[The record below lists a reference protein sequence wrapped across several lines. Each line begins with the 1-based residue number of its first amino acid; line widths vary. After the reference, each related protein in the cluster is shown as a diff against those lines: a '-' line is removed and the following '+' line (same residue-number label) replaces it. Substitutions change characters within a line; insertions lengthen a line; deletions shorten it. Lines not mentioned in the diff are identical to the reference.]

1 MLKYINEIPNKGNII
16 MSFTTLGLT
25 AHLLDTL
32 EAKGYTQ
39 ATPIQTQVIPLV
51 LRGRDILGAAQT
63 GTGKTAAFA
72 LPIIQ
77 KLVKD
82 TEAKQASARALVIVP
97 TRELASQVASAIEEY
112 AQGLNL
118 TCIALFGGANM
129 ARQAKEL
136 GEGVDIIV
144 ATPGRLIELNKQGHI
159 PLSRIQYLVFDE
171 ADTIFDM
178 GFIREIEQILDLLPL
193 NRQNMLFSATLTPA
207 VKQLSEKILKK
218 PLLIEIDNL
227 KAADMTLRQVVH
239 PVEKER
245 KKELLS
251 FLIGSNNYPQVL
263 IFTRTKIEADEV
275 SKELTLSGLK
285 NVVIHGDKK
294 HGARDRALS
303 EFREG
308 RARILVATDI
318 AARGLDIEGLPVVIN
333 YDIPHVSTDYLHR
346 IGRTGRAGNEGLAI
360 TLLSSA
366 EHHSWSKII
375 AMLGKNVETILV
387 KGFEPPADQ
396 GLLKTRGKSI
406 SKEGEKKGK
415 TDGAFGNKRKKAP
428 VQPKFI
434 GKRGP
439 RLAREEPTGKANE
452 PARNSAFGN
461 KKPAPKKPSGRGR

>member
-1 MLKYINEIPNKGNII
+1 
-16 MSFTTLGLT
+16 MSFTTLGLS

-32 EAKGYTQ
+32 VELGYTEP
-39 ATPIQTQVIPLV
+39 TPIQTQIIPLV
-51 LRGRDILGAAQT
+51 LRGRDVLGAAQT

-72 LPIIQ
+72 LPILH
-77 KLVKD
+77 KLISATD
-82 TEAKQASARALVIVP
+82 AKQSSARALVIVP
-97 TRELASQVASAIEEY
+97 TRELASQVASAIETY
-112 AQGLNL
+112 AEGLEI
-118 TCIALFGGANM
+118 TCIALYGGANM

-144 ATPGRLIELNKQGHI
+144 ATPGRIIELNKQGHV
-159 PLSRIQYLVFDE
+159 PLSRIEYLVFDE

-178 GFIREIEQILDLLPL
+178 GFIREVGQIIDLLPL
-193 NRQNMLFSATLTPA
+193 NRQNMLFSATMTPA

-263 IFTRTKIEADEV
+263 VFTRTKAEADEV
-275 SKELTLSGLK
+275 SNDLTASGLK

-294 HGARDRALS
+294 HGARDRALT

-308 RARILVATDI
+308 SARILVATDI
-318 AARGLDIEGLPVVIN
+318 AARGLDIEGLDVVIN
-333 YDIPHVSTDYLHR
+333 YDIPHISTDYLHR
-346 IGRTGRAGNEGLAI
+346 IGRTGRAGNDGLAI

-366 EHHSWSKII
+366 EHISWSKII
-375 AMLGKNVETILV
+375 TMLGKNVETILV
-387 KGFEPPADQ
+387 PGFEPPADNA
-396 GLLKTRGKSI
+396 LVKTRGKSL
-406 SKEGEKKGK
+406 SKEGEKKEK
-415 TDGAFGNKRKKAP
+415 TAGAFGNKRKKAP
-428 VQPKFI
+428 VQPKFV

-439 RLAREEPTGKANE
+439 RVAREELPGKSNS
-452 PARNSAFGN
+452 ARDSAFGN
-461 KKPAPKKPSGRGR
+461 TKKPSPKKSGGRGR

>member
-1 MLKYINEIPNKGNII
+1 
-16 MSFTTLGLT
+16 MSFTTLGLSP
-25 AHLLDTL
+25 HLLETL
-32 EAKGYTQ
+32 NAKGYSEP
-39 ATPIQTQVIPLV
+39 TPIQAQVIPIV

-72 LPIIQ
+72 LPIIH
-77 KLVKD
+77 KLSASS
-82 TEAKQASARALVIVP
+82 ESGQASARALVIVP
-97 TRELASQVASAIEEY
+97 TRELASQVAEAIRSY
-112 AQGLNL
+112 AEGLELN
-118 TCIALFGGANM
+118 CIALYGGANM

-136 GEGVDIIV
+136 SEGVDIIV
-144 ATPGRLIELNKQGHI
+144 ATPGRLIELNKQGHV
-159 PLSRIQYLVFDE
+159 PLSRIEYLVFDE

-178 GFIREIEQILDLLPL
+178 GFIREVGQIIDLLPL
-193 NRQNMLFSATLTPA
+193 KRQNMLFSATMTGA

-218 PLLIEIDNL
+218 PLLVEIDNL

-263 IFTRTKIEADEV
+263 VFTRTKTEADEV
-275 SKELTLSGLK
+275 SAELAASGLK

-308 RARILVATDI
+308 SSRILVATDI
-318 AARGLDIEGLPVVIN
+318 AARGLDIDGLDVVIN

-360 TLLSSA
+360 TLLSSG
-366 EHHSWSKII
+366 EHISWKKII
-375 AMLGKNVETILV
+375 TMLGKNVETVLV
-387 KGFEPPADQ
+387 PGFEPPADNA
-396 GLLKTRGKSI
+396 LVKTRGKSL

-415 TDGAFGNKRKKAP
+415 TAGAFGNKRKKGPA
-428 VQPKFI
+428 QPKFV

-439 RLAREEPTGKANE
+439 RVAREEPAEKS
-452 PARNSAFGN
+452 NSGRGN
-461 KKPAPKKPSGRGR
+461 SKKPSPKKSGGRGR

>member
-1 MLKYINEIPNKGNII
+1 
-16 MSFTTLGLT
+16 MSFTTLGLSP
-25 AHLLDTL
+25 HLLDTL
-32 EAKGYTQ
+32 NEIGYSEPT
-39 ATPIQTQVIPLV
+39 AIQTQVIPLV

-72 LPIIQ
+72 LPILH
-77 KLVKD
+77 KLISAVG
-82 TEAKQASARALVIVP
+82 AKQSSARVLVIVP
-97 TRELASQVASAIEEY
+97 TRELASQVCSAIETY
-112 AQGLNL
+112 AQGLEL
-118 TCIALFGGANM
+118 KCIALYGGANM

-136 GEGVDIIV
+136 SEGVDIIV
-144 ATPGRLIELNKQGHI
+144 ATPGRLIELNKQGHV
-159 PLSRIQYLVFDE
+159 PLSRIEFLVFDE

-178 GFIREIEQILDLLPL
+178 GFIREVGQIIDLLPL
-193 NRQNMLFSATLTPA
+193 NRQNMLFSATMTGA

-218 PLLIEIDNL
+218 PLLVEIDNL

-263 IFTRTKIEADEV
+263 VFTRTKVEADEV
-275 SKELTLSGLK
+275 SSELTASGLK

-294 HGARDRALS
+294 HGARDRALN

-308 RARILVATDI
+308 SARILVATDI
-318 AARGLDIEGLPVVIN
+318 AARGLDIEGLDVVIN

-346 IGRTGRAGNEGLAI
+346 IGRTGRAGNDGLAI

-366 EHHSWSKII
+366 EHISWSKII
-375 AMLGKNVETILV
+375 TMLGKNVETILV
-387 KGFEPPADQ
+387 PGFEPPADSA
-396 GLLKTRGKSI
+396 LVKTRGKSL

-415 TDGAFGNKRKKAP
+415 TAGAFGNKRKKEP
-428 VQPKFI
+428 VQPKFV

-439 RLAREEPTGKANE
+439 RVAREESVEKGSTAG
-452 PARNSAFGN
+452 RGSAFGN
-461 KKPAPKKPSGRGR
+461 TKKPSPKKSGGRGR

>member
-1 MLKYINEIPNKGNII
+1 

-25 AHLLDTL
+25 PHLLDTL
-32 EAKGYTQ
+32 AAKGYNEP
-39 ATPIQTQVIPLV
+39 TPIQSKVIPLV

-72 LPIIQ
+72 LPILQ
-77 KLVKD
+77 KLAAAS
-82 TEAKQASARALVIVP
+82 EPRQSSARALVIVP
-97 TRELASQVASAIEEY
+97 TRELAAQVALAIESY
-112 AQGLNL
+112 AEGLEL
-118 TCIALFGGANM
+118 VCLPLFGGANM

-136 GEGVDIIV
+136 SEGVDIIV
-144 ATPGRLIELNKQGHI
+144 ATPGRLIELNKQGYI
-159 PLSRIQYLVFDE
+159 PLSRIEYLVFDE

-178 GFIREIEQILDLLPL
+178 GFIREVEQIIDLLPTS
-193 NRQNMLFSATLTPA
+193 RQNMLFSATMTPA

-263 IFTRTKIEADEV
+263 VFTRTKVEADEV
-275 SKELTLSGLK
+275 SAELTLSGLK
-285 NVVIHGDKK
+285 NVVIHGNKK

-303 EFREG
+303 EFRDG
-308 RARILVATDI
+308 TARILVATDI

-333 YDIPHVSTDYLHR
+333 YDIPHISTDYLHR

-360 TLLSSA
+360 TLLSSG
-366 EHHSWSKII
+366 EHISWKKII
-375 AMLGKNVETILV
+375 TMLGKKIETILV
-387 KGFEPPADQ
+387 PGFEPPADD
-396 GLLKTRGKSI
+396 GVVKTRGKSL

-415 TDGAFGNKRKKAP
+415 TAGAFGNKRKKDP

-439 RLAREEPTGKANE
+439 RVARDESTGKESSSGRTNAM
-452 PARNSAFGN
+452 GN
-461 KKPAPKKPSGRGR
+461 KKPSPKKSGGRGR

>member
-1 MLKYINEIPNKGNII
+1 M
-16 MSFTTLGLT
+16 MSFTTLGLSP
-25 AHLLDTL
+25 HLLDTL
-32 EAKGYTQ
+32 SEIGYREP
-39 ATPIQTQVIPLV
+39 TPIQTQVIPLV

-72 LPIIQ
+72 LPILH
-77 KLVKD
+77 KLLGGG
-82 TEAKQASARALVIVP
+82 KQPSARALVIVP
-97 TRELASQVASAIEEY
+97 TRELAAQVASAIETY
-112 AQGLNL
+112 AQGLELNV
-118 TCIALFGGANM
+118 IALYGGANM

-144 ATPGRLIELNKQGHI
+144 ATPGRLIELNKQGHV
-159 PLSRIQYLVFDE
+159 PLSRIEYLVFDE

-178 GFIREIEQILDLLPL
+178 GFIREVEQIIDLLPIK
-193 NRQNMLFSATLTPA
+193 RQNMLFSATMTPA

-218 PLLIEIDNL
+218 PLLVEIDNL

-251 FLIGSNNYPQVL
+251 YLIGSNNYPQVL
-263 IFTRTKIEADEV
+263 VFTRTKAEADEV
-275 SKELTLSGLK
+275 SSDLTASGLK

-308 RARILVATDI
+308 SARILVATDI
-318 AARGLDIEGLPVVIN
+318 AARGLDIEGLDVVIN

-360 TLLSSA
+360 TLLSSQ
-366 EHHSWSKII
+366 EHISWSKII
-375 AMLGKNVETILV
+375 TMLGKNVETILV
-387 KGFEPPADQ
+387 AGFEPPAEN
-396 GLLKTRGKSI
+396 GLVKTRGKSL
-406 SKEGEKKGK
+406 SKADEKKEK
-415 TDGAFGNKRKKAP
+415 TAGAFGNKRKKAP

-439 RLAREEPTGKANE
+439 RVARDEFPEKSNS
-452 PARNSAFGN
+452 ARDSAFGN
-461 KKPAPKKPSGRGR
+461 TKKPSPKKSGGRGR

>member
-1 MLKYINEIPNKGNII
+1 
-16 MSFTTLGLT
+16 MSFTTLGLSP
-25 AHLLDTL
+25 HLLDTL
-32 EAKGYTQ
+32 EQIGYSEP
-39 ATPIQTQVIPLV
+39 TPIQTQVIPLV

-72 LPIIQ
+72 LPILH
-77 KLVKD
+77 KLISNAEGKH
-82 TEAKQASARALVIVP
+82 ASARALVIVP
-97 TRELASQVASAIEEY
+97 TRELASQVASAIETY
-112 AQGLNL
+112 AQGLEIR
-118 TCIALFGGANM
+118 TIALYGGANM

-144 ATPGRLIELNKQGHI
+144 ATPGRLIELNKQGHV
-159 PLSRIQYLVFDE
+159 PLSKIEYLVFDE

-178 GFIREIEQILDLLPL
+178 GFIREVGQIIDLLPL
-193 NRQNMLFSATLTPA
+193 NRQNMLFSATMTGA

-218 PLLIEIDNL
+218 PLLVEIDNL

-263 IFTRTKIEADEV
+263 VFTRTKAEADEV
-275 SKELTLSGLK
+275 SAELTASGLK

-303 EFREG
+303 EFRDG
-308 RARILVATDI
+308 SARILVATDI
-318 AARGLDIEGLPVVIN
+318 AARGLDIEGLDVVIN
-333 YDIPHVSTDYLHR
+333 YDIPHISTDYLHR

-366 EHHSWSKII
+366 EHISWKKII
-375 AMLGKNVETILV
+375 TMLGKNVETILV
-387 KGFEPPADQ
+387 PGFEPPADNA
-396 GLLKTRGKSI
+396 LVKTRGKSL
-406 SKEGEKKGK
+406 SKENEKKGK
-415 TDGAFGNKRKKAP
+415 TAGAFGNKRKKEP
-428 VQPKFI
+428 VQPKFV

-439 RLAREEPTGKANE
+439 RLARDDLAGKSSSG
-452 PARNSAFGN
+452 RDSAFGN
-461 KKPAPKKPSGRGR
+461 TKKPSPKKSGGRGR

>member
-1 MLKYINEIPNKGNII
+1 

-25 AHLLDTL
+25 PRLLDTL
-32 EAKGYTQ
+32 TQKGYTEPT
-39 ATPIQTQVIPLV
+39 AIQEKVIPLV

-77 KLVKD
+77 LLVKGSD
-82 TEAKQASARALVIVP
+82 TRQPSARALVIVP
-97 TRELASQVASAIEEY
+97 TRELAAQVASAIQSY
-112 AQGLNL
+112 AEGLDIVIL
-118 TCIALFGGANM
+118 ALFGGANM

-136 GEGVDIIV
+136 SEGVDIIV

-159 PLSRIQYLVFDE
+159 PLSRIEYLVFDE

-178 GFIREIEQILDLLPL
+178 GFIREVEQIIDLLPV

-218 PLLIEIDNL
+218 PLLVEIDNL

-263 IFTRTKIEADEV
+263 VFTRTKVEADEV
-275 SKELTLSGLK
+275 SAELSASGLK

-303 EFREG
+303 DFREG
-308 RARILVATDI
+308 SARILVATDI

-366 EHHSWSKII
+366 EHLSWKKII
-375 AMLGKNVETILV
+375 TMLGKNVETILV
-387 KGFEPPADQ
+387 PGFEPPAD
-396 GLLKTRGKSI
+396 GALLKTRGKSM

-415 TDGAFGNKRKKAP
+415 IDGAFGNKRKKAP

-439 RLAREEPTGKANE
+439 RVARDEPSDKGGAAGRTGAM
-452 PARNSAFGN
+452 GN
-461 KKPAPKKPSGRGR
+461 KKPSPKKSGGRGR

>member
-1 MLKYINEIPNKGNII
+1 
-16 MSFTTLGLT
+16 MSFTTLGLSP
-25 AHLLDTL
+25 HLLDTL
-32 EAKGYTQ
+32 SAKGYSEP
-39 ATPIQTQVIPLV
+39 TPIQAQVIPLV

-77 KLVKD
+77 KLISATD
-82 TEAKQASARALVIVP
+82 SKQASARALVIVP
-97 TRELASQVASAIEEY
+97 TRELASQVAEAIRSY
-112 AQGLNL
+112 AEGLEL

-136 GEGVDIIV
+136 EEGVDIIV
-144 ATPGRLIELNKQGHI
+144 ATPGRLIELNKQGHV
-159 PLSRIQYLVFDE
+159 PLSRIEYLVFDE

-178 GFIREIEQILDLLPL
+178 GFIREVGQIIDLLPVK
-193 NRQNMLFSATLTPA
+193 RQNMLFSATMTGA
-207 VKQLSEKILKK
+207 VKQLSEKILNK
-218 PLLIEIDNL
+218 PLLVEIDNL

-263 IFTRTKIEADEV
+263 VFTRTKAEADEV
-275 SKELTLSGLK
+275 STELTASGLK

-308 RARILVATDI
+308 SARILVATDI
-318 AARGLDIEGLPVVIN
+318 AARGLDIEGLDVVIN

-346 IGRTGRAGNEGLAI
+346 IGRTGRAGNDGLAI

-366 EHHSWSKII
+366 EHISWSKII
-375 AMLGKNVETILV
+375 TMLGKNVETILV
-387 KGFEPPADQ
+387 PGFEPPADNA
-396 GLLKTRGKSI
+396 LVKTRGKSL

-415 TDGAFGNKRKKAP
+415 TEGAFGNKRKKAP
-428 VQPKFI
+428 VQSKFAT
-434 GKRGP
+434 KRGP
-439 RLAREEPTGKANE
+439 RVARDE
-452 PARNSAFGN
+452 PAGKSDSSARGSAFGN
-461 KKPAPKKPSGRGR
+461 TKKPSPKKSGGRGR